1 MCQQNVKKQQEIQG
15 IIDEL
20 ETCILKHT
28 QQTVF
33 KNREELTQEI
43 KALMV
48 EKATVMLDE
57 EPMGFFEYIE
67 KNVLKEE
74 III

>member
-1 MCQQNVKKQQEIQG
+1 M
-15 IIDEL
+15 